1 MSDRLAVVKSYIF
14 HVELEQEDDERWSA
28 TVPALAGCAA
38 WGYTSDEA
46 IERVQ
51 ELAKAYVE
59 VLIED
64 GRPIPTDEEAGMGV
78 LEGAAVSVVT

>member
-1 MSDRLAVVKSYIF
+1 MRSYIF
-14 HVELEQEDDERWSA
+14 RVELEQEDDGRWSA
-28 TVPALAGCAA
+28 VVPALVGCAA
-38 WGYTSDEA
+38 WGYTANEA

-51 ELAKAYVE
+51 DLAKAYVE

-64 GRPIPTDEEAGMGV
+64 GRPIPLDEEAGMGV